1 VAIQQEALSKAERS
15 GLLSGHI
22 GEGFRWKWDTES
34 TLLLDKE
41 ELKGE
46 LPLPKA

>member
-1 VAIQQEALSKAERS
+1 VAIQQEALSKAECS
-15 GLLSGHI
+15 GLLSGHV
-22 GEGFRWKWDTES
+22 GEGLRWKWDTES
-34 TLLLDKE
+34 ILLLDKE